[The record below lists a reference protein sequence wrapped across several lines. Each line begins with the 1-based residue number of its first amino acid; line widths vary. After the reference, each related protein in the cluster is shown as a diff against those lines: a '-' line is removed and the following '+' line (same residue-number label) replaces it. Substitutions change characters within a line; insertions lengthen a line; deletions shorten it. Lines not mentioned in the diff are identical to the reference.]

1 MSHLTLEERR
11 RIFVSRAQQSPN
23 ALAAPP
29 RRPIGAGP
37 HRTAA
42 AAARRRR
49 ALATIAVIVTLVA
62 SGSIAWGTVE
72 FRRPLSLLETVL
84 PRA

>member
-1 MSHLTLEERR
+1 MGQLTVEERR
-11 RIFVSRAQQSPN
+11 RIFVAREQQLHKPLASP
-23 ALAAPP
+23 PG
-29 RRPIGAGP
+29 RPVGP
-37 HRTAA
+37 GPDRTVA

-49 ALATIAVIVTLVA
+49 NLVTIAIIVTLLA

-72 FRRPLSLLETVL
+72 LRRPLSVLETVL